1 MTSFGMRSGA
11 LLEPKP
17 TISVAHAPAAAP
29 APGFGVHLT
38 LDGYGGALELLADR
52 EHVETCLAE
61 LPERLGMH
69 KIMEPAVMELGQL
82 SPKDPG
88 GVSGFVM
95 IAESHISIHTFPLR
109 GFVSADVYTCQ
120 NSLDTDQICR
130 YFADAFELQDLEI
143 NVVKRGTR
151 YPQNNIYDAA
161 PPATQDDAA

>member
-1 MTSFGMRSGA
+1 MRSGT
-11 LLEPKP
+11 LLEPEP
-17 TISVAHAPAAAP
+17 TISVEHIPAAAP

-38 LDGYGGALELLADR
+38 LDGYGGSLPLLSDR
-52 EHVETCLAE
+52 EHVETCLSE

-69 KIMEPAVMELGQL
+69 KIIEPSVMELGQL

-109 GFVSADVYTCQ
+109 GFISADVYTCQ
-120 NSLDTDQICR
+120 NSLDIERICQ

-151 YPQNNIYDAA
+151 YPQHNIYEA
-161 PPATQDDAA
+161 PQSTT

>member
-1 MTSFGMRSGA
+1 MTSVGMRRSA
-11 LLEPKP
+11 LLEPERTT
-17 TISVAHAPAAAP
+17 TIVHIPEAAA

-38 LDGYGGALELLADR
+38 LDGYGGCQHLLGDGK
-52 EHVETCLAE
+52 HVLACLNE

-69 KIMEPAVMELGQL
+69 KIAEPVLVELGDH

-120 NSLDTDQICR
+120 NSLDTERICR
-130 YFADAFELQDLEI
+130 YFADAFALQDLEI
-143 NVVKRGTR
+143 NVVRRGTR
-151 YPQNNIYDAA
+151 YPQRNIYERPQKVA
-161 PPATQDDAA
+161 

>member
-1 MTSFGMRSGA
+1 MTSLGVRSSA
-11 LLEPKP
+11 LLEAEP
-17 TISVAHAPAAAP
+17 TMTIVHLPEPAV

-38 LDGYGGALELLADR
+38 LDGYGGCQHLLGDGK
-52 EHVETCLAE
+52 HVLACLNE

-69 KIMEPAVMELGQL
+69 KIAEPSLVELGDL

-120 NSLDTDQICR
+120 NSLDTEQICE
-130 YFADAFELQDLEI
+130 YFAEAFGLQDLET
-143 NVVKRGTR
+143 NLVRRGTR
-151 YPQNNIYDAA
+151 YPQHNIYDAPQKVA
-161 PPATQDDAA
+161 

>member
-1 MTSFGMRSGA
+1 MRSLGVRSGE
-11 LLEPKP
+11 LLEPER
-17 TISVAHAPAAAP
+17 TITVEHVPAAAP

-38 LDGYGGALELLADR
+38 LDGYGGSQQLLADR
-52 EHVETCLAE
+52 EHVETCLSE

-69 KIMEPAVMELGQL
+69 KIIEPSVMELGQL
-82 SPKDPG
+82 SPKDPD

-120 NSLDTDQICR
+120 NSLDIERICQ
-130 YFADAFELQDLEI
+130 YFADAFGLQDLEI

-151 YPQNNIYDAA
+151 YPQRNIYDQAA
-161 PPATQDDAA
+161 QTA

>member
-1 MTSFGMRSGA
+1 MTSLGVRSSA
-11 LLEPKP
+11 LLEPERTM
-17 TISVAHAPAAAP
+17 TIVHLPEAAA

-38 LDGYGGALELLADR
+38 LDGYGGCQHLLGDGK
-52 EHVETCLAE
+52 HVLACLNE

-69 KIMEPAVMELGQL
+69 KIAEPSLVELGDH

-120 NSLDTDQICR
+120 NSLDTERICQ
-130 YFADAFELQDLEI
+130 YFAKAFGLQDLEI
-143 NVVKRGTR
+143 NLVRRGTR
-151 YPQNNIYDAA
+151 YPQRNIYE
-161 PPATQDDAA
+161 PAQKVA

>member
-1 MTSFGMRSGA
+1 MTSASVRSGA
-11 LLEPKP
+11 LLEPER
-17 TISVAHAPAAAP
+17 TITIERIAAAGP

-38 LDGYGGALELLADR
+38 LDGYGGSLRLLADC
-52 EHVETCLAE
+52 EHVRKCLSE

-69 KIMEPAVMELGQL
+69 KLIQPSVMELGQL

-120 NSLDTDQICR
+120 NSLDSERICQ
-130 YFADAFELQDLEI
+130 YFADAFELQDLEV
-143 NVVKRGTR
+143 NLVKRGTR
-151 YPQNNIYDAA
+151 YPQHNIYDAA
-161 PPATQDDAA
+161 PRTT

>member
-1 MTSFGMRSGA
+1 MTIVH
-11 LLEPKP
+11 LPE
-17 TISVAHAPAAAP
+17 AAA

-38 LDGYGGALELLADR
+38 LDGYGGCQHLLGDGK
-52 EHVETCLAE
+52 HVLACLNE

-69 KIMEPAVMELGQL
+69 KIAEPSLVELGDH

-120 NSLDTDQICR
+120 NSLDTERICQ
-130 YFADAFELQDLEI
+130 YFAEAFGLQDLEI
-143 NVVKRGTR
+143 NLVRRGTR
-151 YPQNNIYDAA
+151 YPQRNIYE
-161 PPATQDDAA
+161 PAQKVA

>member
-1 MTSFGMRSGA
+1 MRSSA
-11 LLEPKP
+11 LLEPEP
-17 TISVAHAPAAAP
+17 AISVEHFPAAAP
-29 APGFGVHLT
+29 AAGFGVHLT
-38 LDGYGGALELLADR
+38 LDGYGGSLQLLADR
-52 EHVETCLAE
+52 EHVHTCLSE

-69 KIMEPAVMELGQL
+69 KIMEPSVMELGQL

-120 NSLDTDQICR
+120 NSLEVERICQ
-130 YFADAFELQDLEI
+130 YFADAFGLQDVEI

-151 YPQNNIYDAA
+151 YPQRNIYDQA
-161 PPATQDDAA
+161 PQTA

>member
-1 MTSFGMRSGA
+1 MRSQAVRSGA
-11 LLEPKP
+11 LLEQER
-17 TISVAHAPAAAP
+17 TITVEHVPAIAP
-29 APGFGVHLT
+29 APGFGVHVT
-38 LDGYGGALELLADR
+38 LDGYGGSPQLLADD
-52 EHVETCLAE
+52 EHVRACLSE
-61 LPERLGMH
+61 LPEQLGMH

-120 NSLDTDQICR
+120 NSLDVERISA
-130 YFADAFELQDLEI
+130 YFADAFGLQDLEI

-151 YPQNNIYDAA
+151 YPQHNIYDQS
-161 PPATQDDAA
+161 TTT

>member
-1 MTSFGMRSGA
+1 MRSSA
-11 LLEPKP
+11 LLEPEP
-17 TISVAHAPAAAP
+17 TITVEHVPAAAP

-38 LDGYGGALELLADR
+38 LDGYGGALQLLADR
-52 EHVETCLAE
+52 EHVQTCLSE

-120 NSLDTDQICR
+120 NSLDTDRICQ
-130 YFADAFELQDLEI
+130 YFADAFGLQDLEI

-151 YPQNNIYDAA
+151 YPQHNIYAS
-161 PPATQDDAA
+161 PQTAT